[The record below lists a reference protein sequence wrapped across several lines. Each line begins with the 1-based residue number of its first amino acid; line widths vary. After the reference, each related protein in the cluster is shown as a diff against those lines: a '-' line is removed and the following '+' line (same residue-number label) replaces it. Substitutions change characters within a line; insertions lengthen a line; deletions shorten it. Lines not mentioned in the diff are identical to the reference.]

1 MVNSWVRATG
11 MRHPGRVANP
21 PRWLAPAL
29 AGVAVAVLAVVAVL
43 ALQHRPGDGSTTGT
57 GLTYDGRFYWA
68 SGLEVRAGS
77 LGEPVAQGV
86 PFQDRTADLR
96 RIEGLDPT
104 VTMAALLPSLNG
116 SPGGLR
122 WTLVSTDQDRG
133 TNPAGYEDTRVVL
146 AAAA

>member
-1 MVNSWVRATG
+1 MGIPR
-11 MRHPGRVANP
+11 
-21 PRWLAPAL
+21 RWLAAF
-29 AGVAVAVLAVVAVL
+29 AGVAVIVVAMAAVV

-68 SGLEVRAGS
+68 SGLEVRAES

-86 PFQDRTADLR
+86 AFQDRTADLR
-96 RIEGLDPT
+96 RIDGLDPA

-133 TNPAGYEDTRVVL
+133 TNPAGYADTRVVL